1 MASRDSQTALLTKL
15 VTLFYFYPAYH
26 EYIYLGLFLGEALF
40 CLEGRAYSN
49 LFFFFFNKTC

>member
-49 LFFFFFNKTC
+49 LFFFFF